1 MTFTLYGSIPSP
13 YVRRIRL
20 YLEGIEHEFK
30 ALNIY
35 DDLERQAF
43 AKLTPIRK
51 LPILQAGETVL
62 FDSHSIAEY
71 LREYKREPA
80 FSHAQRNLIHVI
92 DAAIDS
98 LIVLFLSQRSD
109 LPVDEDRLYF
119 RLQRER
125 LSDSLTWLEQQAQ
138 GTAFD
143 QWHYPSMAL
152 VALMDWA
159 EFRNLHSFAAY
170 PALQA
175 ARHPY
180 TQYPSVLATAPHA

>member
-30 ALNIY
+30 TLNIY

-71 LREYKREPA
+71 LREYKGEPRIQPCPTQ
-80 FSHAQRNLIHVI
+80 SDPRHRCRHRLT
-92 DAAIDS
+92 DCT
-98 LIVLFLSQRSD
+98 LSQ
-109 LPVDEDRLYF
+109 
-119 RLQRER
+119 
-125 LSDSLTWLEQQAQ
+125 
-138 GTAFD
+138 
-143 QWHYPSMAL
+143 
-152 VALMDWA
+152 
-159 EFRNLHSFAAY
+159 
-170 PALQA
+170 PAL
-175 ARHPY
+175 RSPRRRRS
-180 TQYPSVLATAPHA
+180 TLF